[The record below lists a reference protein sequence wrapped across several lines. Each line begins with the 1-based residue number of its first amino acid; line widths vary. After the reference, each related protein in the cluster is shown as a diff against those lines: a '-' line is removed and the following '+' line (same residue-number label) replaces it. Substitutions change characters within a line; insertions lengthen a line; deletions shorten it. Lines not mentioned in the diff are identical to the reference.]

1 MKLYMRQMQIHMIF
15 RGRIV
20 NPKVNRPA
28 ANLLWHLN
36 DVLLHCKDSSFPQWS
51 NYSSHLRTLCRL
63 NCFVSFI
70 KSATKSAVS
79 TKKWASTYNKFVAF
93 DVARVSM
100 ITSSANWKRD
110 VGSRQARNTCFVVIY
125 CLVFITSQSNLVFLG
140 FISIKRKPWSHLNVV
155 RSRSPNSEIKTLWD
169 SIFTYYLTIHSN
181 FIFFFLKRREA
192 IF

>member
-1 MKLYMRQMQIHMIF
+1 MTYFFIGKTPVF
-15 RGRIV
+15 
-20 NPKVNRPA
+20 
-28 ANLLWHLN
+28 LN
-36 DVLLHCKDSSFPQWS
+36 GV
-51 NYSSHLRTLCRL
+51 NYSSHLGTLCRL

-79 TKKWASTYNKFVAF
+79 TKKWASTNNKFVAF

-169 SIFTYYLTIHSN
+169 NTFTYYLTIHSN
-181 FIFFFLKRREA
+181 FIFFLKKGEKLYFSWNILYHFGAPFVCSRCYSLS
-192 IF
+192 

>member
-1 MKLYMRQMQIHMIF
+1 MTYFFIGKTPVF
-15 RGRIV
+15 
-20 NPKVNRPA
+20 
-28 ANLLWHLN
+28 LN
-36 DVLLHCKDSSFPQWS
+36 GV

-79 TKKWASTYNKFVAF
+79 TKKWASTNNKFVAF

-125 CLVFITSQSNLVFLG
+125 CLVFITSQSNFVFLG

-181 FIFFFLKRREA
+181 FIFFFKKRREA